1 MRRRFAF
8 VVCALGIVALAV
20 TACGGSDDEAAPS
33 AAPPANGNAQ
43 TSTPP
48 DATSDSNG
56 PAPLDQESDAD
67 TPPAETPPA
76 DGGPPPEADDRTDSQ
91 DSPPAEPP
99 TDSDED
105 SNEPATSP
113 PPPPE
118 RDPADLRLTPSEFPQ
133 PDPSEAVDVVP
144 FRPEAFSDYGGVAL
158 RWLQGRTSVDAILPL
173 FLAWRM
179 PPVGDGARLNL
190 VDTDGDAILPDDGR
204 SAIVIVYTDPPTA
217 DRATGFSNLVVYEP
231 LPDQPGRFRIV
242 YDHDLV
248 EQSFGA
254 TAGRTGIVVTS
265 VGDVNDDG
273 HRDISFQELVCD
285 ATGCRRVNYVL
296 SNEADHYRR
305 VIVP

>member
-33 AAPPANGNAQ
+33 GTPPTSGDTQ

-48 DATSDSNG
+48 DPEPDSED
-56 PAPLDQESDAD
+56 PAPADAESDAD

-76 DGGPPPEADDRTDSQ
+76 DGGPPPGADDRTDSQ
-91 DSPPAEPP
+91 DAPPAEPP
-99 TDSDED
+99 ADSD
-105 SNEPATSP
+105 EPATSP

-190 VDTDGDAILPDDGR
+190 VDTDGDALLPDDGR

-217 DRATGFSNLVVYEP
+217 DRATGFSNLVVY
-231 LPDQPGRFRIV
+231 
-242 YDHDLV
+242 
-248 EQSFGA
+248 
-254 TAGRTGIVVTS
+254 
-265 VGDVNDDG
+265 
-273 HRDISFQELVCD
+273 
-285 ATGCRRVNYVL
+285 
-296 SNEADHYRR
+296 
-305 VIVP
+305 

>member
-33 AAPPANGNAQ
+33 GTPPANGNAQ
-43 TSTPP
+43 TSAPP
-48 DATSDSNG
+48 DATSDSDG
-56 PAPLDQESDAD
+56 PAPPDQDSDAD

-76 DGGPPPEADDRTDSQ
+76 DGGPPPGADDRTDSQ
-91 DSPPAEPP
+91 DAPPAEPP
-99 TDSDED
+99 TDSD
-105 SNEPATSP
+105 EPATSP

-190 VDTDGDAILPDDGR
+190 VDTDGDALLPDDGR

-248 EQSFGA
+248 ERSFGA

>member
-8 VVCALGIVALAV
+8 VVCALGIVALAA
-20 TACGGSDDEAAPS
+20 TACGGSEDEAAPS
-33 AAPPANGNAQ
+33 GTPPANGDGQ
-43 TSTPP
+43 TSPP
-48 DATSDSNG
+48 DPDSPG
-56 PAPLDQESDAD
+56 RAPTDAESEAD
-67 TPPAETPPA
+67 TPSA
-76 DGGPPPEADDRTDSQ
+76 DGGPPPEAEADDRTDSQ
-91 DSPPAEPP
+91 DSLPAEPP
-99 TDSDED
+99 PDSEED
-105 SNEPATSP
+105 ADDPPSL

-118 RDPADLRLTPSEFPQ
+118 RDPADVRLTPSEFAQ
-133 PDPSEAVDVVP
+133 PSPSGAVEVVP
-144 FRPEAFSDYGGVAL
+144 FRPEAFSDYGSAAL
-158 RWLQGRTSVDAILPL
+158 PWLQGRTTVDAIIPL

-179 PPVGDGARLNL
+179 PPVGDGARLHL

-217 DRATGFSNLVVYEP
+217 ERATGFSNLVVYEP

-242 YDHDLV
+242 YDHNLV

-254 TAGRTGIVVTS
+254 KSGRTGIVVTS
-265 VGDVNDDG
+265 VSDVNGDS

>member
-33 AAPPANGNAQ
+33 GTPPANGDGQ
-43 TSTPP
+43 TSPP
-48 DATSDSNG
+48 DPDNQG
-56 PAPLDQESDAD
+56 RAPTDAESDAD
-67 TPPAETPPA
+67 RPPVETPPA
-76 DGGPPPEADDRTDSQ
+76 DGGQPPEADDRTDSQ
-91 DSPPAEPP
+91 DAPPAEPP
-99 TDSDED
+99 ADSDENT
-105 SNEPATSP
+105 NEPATSP
-113 PPPPE
+113 PSPPE

-190 VDTDGDAILPDDGR
+190 VDTDGDALLPDDGR